1 MIYKPRCEYATTK
14 QKGGALHC
22 EKVNGYCGFQ
32 YRCEQTGQWENTP
45 TAKGCKARK
54 PKEETKILSS
64 DNRVAEMQELPKGA
78 ELSADQKFHGEETT
92 VEKIADNTPD
102 ATQPTK
108 QADALSNAFSE
119 FAKLAEQEKQ
129 PTDVF
134 AGALES
140 ANTYSTSPTEPVS
153 ERSKVTDEVERY
165 ENQTAR
171 RASGTKRGRRKK
183 CDNVPSD
190 AAQESTGGTADERLH
205 PEGGTVSE

>member
-78 ELSADQKFHGEETT
+78 ELSADHKLHGAENT
-92 VEKIADNTPD
+92 VEKIAYNKPN

-108 QADALSNAFSE
+108 PADALSKAFSE

-134 AGALES
+134 VGALGT
-140 ANTYSTSPTEPVS
+140 ANTHSTSPVEPVS
-153 ERSKVTDEVERY
+153 ERSKVTDEVE
-165 ENQTAR
+165 
-171 RASGTKRGRRKK
+171 
-183 CDNVPSD
+183 
-190 AAQESTGGTADERLH
+190 
-205 PEGGTVSE
+205 

>member
-54 PKEETKILSS
+54 PKEENSVI
-64 DNRVAEMQELPKGA
+64 LPKHVVQNGEITQSIEQA
-78 ELSADQKFHGEETT
+78 ISYIEQASSGKELNI
-92 VEKIADNTPD
+92 EKISMAIKHAVQTTP
-102 ATQPTK
+102 
-108 QADALSNAFSE
+108 
-119 FAKLAEQEKQ
+119 
-129 PTDVF
+129 V
-134 AGALES
+134 
-140 ANTYSTSPTEPVS
+140 EPVS
-153 ERSKVTDEVERY
+153 ERSKVTDEVERS

-183 CDNVPSD
+183 RDNVPSD
-190 AAQESTGGTADERLH
+190 AAQESAGGTADERLH
-205 PEGGTVSE
+205 PEGGTISE

>member
-14 QKGGALHC
+14 QKGSALHC

-45 TAKGCKARK
+45 IAKRCKARQ
-54 PKEETKILSS
+54 PKEETKNISAV
-64 DNRVAEMQELPKGA
+64 NPVAGMQELSKGA
-78 ELSADQKFHGEETT
+78 ELAVEQKFHGSETT
-92 VEKIADNTPD
+92 IEKIAETAPD
-102 ATQPTK
+102 ETQSANLTNSLK
-108 QADALSNAFSE
+108 NAFSE

-134 AGALES
+134 VGALGT
-140 ANTYSTSPTEPVS
+140 ANTHSTSPVEPVS
-153 ERSKVTDEVERY
+153 ERSKVTDEVGRS

-183 CDNVPSD
+183 RDNVPSD
-190 AAQESTGGTADERLH
+190 AAQESAGGTADERLH
-205 PEGGTVSE
+205 PEGGTISE

>member
-1 MIYKPRCEYATTK
+1 MIYKPRCEYAKTK

-78 ELSADQKFHGEETT
+78 ELSADQKLHGAETT

-102 ATQPTK
+102 ATKPT
-108 QADALSNAFSE
+108 
-119 FAKLAEQEKQ
+119 KLAEQEKQ
-129 PTDVF
+129 QTDVF
-134 AGALES
+134 AGDLES

-153 ERSKVTDEVERY
+153 ERRQVTDEVERS

-183 CDNVPSD
+183 RDNVPSD
-190 AAQESTGGTADERLH
+190 AAQTISGATADERLH

>member
-54 PKEETKILSS
+54 PKEEEKNLSTAKQVS
-64 DNRVAEMQELPKGA
+64 EMQELPKGA
-78 ELSADQKFHGEETT
+78 ELPADQKFHGEEAA
-92 VEKIADNTPD
+92 VEKIAYNKPN

-108 QADALSNAFSE
+108 PADALSKAFSE

-134 AGALES
+134 VGALGT
-140 ANTYSTSPTEPVS
+140 ANTHSTSPVEPVS
-153 ERSKVTDEVERY
+153 ERSKVTDEVERS

-183 CDNVPSD
+183 RDNVSSD
-190 AAQESTGGTADERLH
+190 AAQAIFGGTADERLH

>member
-22 EKVNGYCGFQ
+22 ERVNGYCGFQ

-54 PKEETKILSS
+54 PKEDAKILSTE
-64 DNRVAEMQELPKGA
+64 NNVAEMQELPKGA
-78 ELSADQKFHGEETT
+78 ELSADQKFRGEETA

-108 QADALSNAFSE
+108 QEDALSNAFSE

-129 PTDVF
+129 QTDVF
-134 AGALES
+134 AGSLES

-153 ERSKVTDEVERY
+153 ERSKATDEVEQS

-183 CDNVPSD
+183 RDNVPSD
-190 AAQESTGGTADERLH
+190 AAQAISGGTADERLH

>member
-22 EKVNGYCGFQ
+22 ERVNGYCGFQ

-54 PKEETKILSS
+54 PKEEEKNLSTK
-64 DNRVAEMQELPKGA
+64 NHVTEMRELPKGA
-78 ELSADQKFHGEETT
+78 ELSADHEFQGEEAT
-92 VEKIADNTPD
+92 VEKIAKKDLEVNEKIEKIARKSTMSLNEAAYAISD
-102 ATQPTK
+102 V
-108 QADALSNAFSE
+108 ADK
-119 FAKLAEQEKQ
+119 AK
-129 PTDVF
+129 T
-134 AGALES
+134 
-140 ANTYSTSPTEPVS
+140 TIEPVS
-153 ERSKVTDEVERY
+153 ERSKVTDEVEQS

-183 CDNVPSD
+183 RDNVSSD
-190 AAQESTGGTADERLH
+190 AAQESTGGTADERLY

>member
-54 PKEETKILSS
+54 PKEEEKNLSTT
-64 DNRVAEMQELPKGA
+64 NHVAEMQELPKGA
-78 ELSADQKFHGEETT
+78 ELFEDQKFHGSETT
-92 VEKIADNTPD
+92 VEKIAESKPD

-108 QADALSNAFSE
+108 PADALSNAFSE
-119 FAKLAEQEKQ
+119 FAKLAEKAKQ
-129 PTDVF
+129 STDVF
-134 AGALES
+134 VDALGT
-140 ANTYSTSPTEPVS
+140 ANTHSTSPTEPVS
-153 ERSKVTDEVERY
+153 ERSKVTDEVERS

-183 CDNVPSD
+183 RDNVPSD
-190 AAQESTGGTADERLH
+190 AAQESAGGTADERLH
-205 PEGGTVSE
+205 PEGGTISE